1 MEDSGAAE
9 ALTIAGITV
18 AVLILLFLFTFAT
31 GFAPRWVLS
40 WESYL
45 VRLLKRKK
53 RWSWTQIEPGLFL
66 GSLPRFPCHLE
77 ELRTEGVGAVLSLS
91 ESWELGLS
99 PACVQDCKMHVRH
112 LPTPDFFAPS
122 KHDIIEAVKFIEI
135 NIKRGS
141 SVYVHCN
148 GGRGRSAVV
157 VICYLVYEKGWS
169 PDEALQYVKERRSIA
184 HMKGWGGLH
193 KQWRAVKAFWRE
205 LKQSRQQVY
214 AVSTDPSEA
223 CSPSRQSPDS
233 ISPPCKTSAL
243 QSTSARVAPLEDSGP
258 THQDAPEIPPLPPLG
273 NSEFPGT
280 PQPTQNVLMS
290 P

>member
-1 MEDSGAAE
+1 MEDIGAAE

-53 RWSWTQIEPGLFL
+53 RWNWTQIDPGLFL
-66 GSLPRFPCHLE
+66 GTLPRFPCHLE
-77 ELRTEGVGAVLSLS
+77 ELRTEGVGAVLSLN

-122 KHDIIEAVKFIEI
+122 KRDIIEAVTFIES

-148 GGRGRSAVV
+148 GGRGRSAVC

-169 PDEALQYVKERRSIA
+169 PDEALQYVKEKRSIA
-184 HMKGWGGLH
+184 HMKAWGGLH
-193 KQWRAVKAFWRE
+193 KQWRAVKAFCRE
-205 LKQSRQQVY
+205 LKKSRQQQVY
-214 AVSTDPSEA
+214 AVSPDPPQA
-223 CSPSRQSPDS
+223 CSPPRQSPE
-233 ISPPCKTSAL
+233 KGT
-243 QSTSARVAPLEDSGP
+243 RVVPLEESGP
-258 THQDAPEIPPLPPLG
+258 PPRDAPEIPPLPPLE
-273 NSEFPGT
+273 NSEFPGN
-280 PQPTQNVLMS
+280 PKPTQNVLMS